1 MLKYIKRNKEGAVAV
16 GIAEN
21 EKLFLDLKV
30 FAVNDEAYIQVLIEE
45 GYIDGERENTEKAE
59 AFIQRFVAE
68 RKDKIVEAV
77 RKQGSYFKDKGNVL
91 YQAGLKSPTALELAM
106 EDIVHERVMKRKRN
120 GDFIVRIC

>member
-1 MLKYIKRNKEGAVAV
+1 ME
-16 GIAEN
+16 IAEN

-30 FAVNDEAYIQVLIEE
+30 FAIEDEVYIQALTEA

-77 RKQGSYFKDKGNVL
+77 RRQGSYFKDKGNVL
-91 YQAGLKSPTALELAM
+91 FQAGLKSSTSLELAM

>member
-1 MLKYIKRNKEGAVAV
+1 MGAVAM
-16 GIAEN
+16 GIVEN
-21 EKLFLDLKV
+21 EQLFLDLKV
-30 FAVNDEAYIQVLIEE
+30 FAVSDETYIQALMKE

-59 AFIQRFVAE
+59 VFIQKFVAE
-68 RKDKIVEAV
+68 RKDRIVETV

-91 YQAGLKSPTALELAM
+91 YQAGLKNPTALELAM

>member
-1 MLKYIKRNKEGAVAV
+1 V
-16 GIAEN
+16 GIVEN

-30 FAVNDEAYIQVLIEE
+30 FAINDDAYIQALTEE

-91 YQAGLKSPTALELAM
+91 YQAGLKNPTALELAM